1 MRSCISNLAVKC
13 MAEKRDYYEVLGVSK
28 NASKEE
34 IKDAYRKLAMQF
46 HPDRNKAPEAEEK
59 FKEISE
65 AYAVLSDDQ
74 KRQQYDTL
82 GHAGFDQRY
91 SAEDIFRGADFETI
105 FRDIGF
111 GFGDLFRTFFGGGF
125 GGGFRER
132 SNRGQDLVY
141 DLELTLEEAAKG
153 VEKEILVPRTEKC
166 EVCGGSGA
174 SPGTSPITCPKCNGQ
189 GKVRNMRRSSFAM
202 YVQVTPCSNCRGRGT
217 LIESP
222 CSKCHG
228 TGMVKKRRKIS
239 VKVPAG
245 IDEGYQ
251 LRLRGEGGVAP
262 NGGEA
267 GDLYVLVHVAQHELF
282 MREGDDLWHVLIIG
296 YPQAALGAEVSVPT
310 LDGPATVKIKPGT
323 QPGETIRLRGKGM
336 PRFRGYGKGD
346 LLVRVGISVPEKLTK
361 KQRAL
366 LEQLAEEFDQDVK
379 HKKGVFGF

>member
-1 MRSCISNLAVKC
+1 
-13 MAEKRDYYEVLGVSK
+13 MAEKRDYYEVLGLSK
-28 NASKEE
+28 EASKSE
-34 IKDAYRKLAMQF
+34 IKDAYRKLAMQY
-46 HPDRNKAPEAEEK
+46 HPDRNKAADAEEK

-91 SAEDIFRGADFETI
+91 TSEDIFRGADFESI

-125 GGGFRER
+125 GGGGFRER
-132 SNRGQDLVY
+132 SNRGQDLAY
-141 DLELTLEEAAKG
+141 ELEITLEEAAKG
-153 VEKEILVPRTEKC
+153 TEKEIVVPRTEKC
-166 EVCGGSGA
+166 DVCGGSGA
-174 SPGTSPITCPKCNGQ
+174 TPGTSVKTCPKCNGT
-189 GKVRNMRRSSFAM
+189 GKIRNMRKNSFLM
-202 YVQVTPCSNCRGRGT
+202 YVQVTPCAECRGRGS

-222 CSKCHG
+222 CKKCHG
-228 TGMVKKRRKIS
+228 SGLMKKRRKID
-239 VKVPAG
+239 VRIPEG

-251 LRLRGEGGVAP
+251 LRLRGEGGMAP
-262 NGGEA
+262 NGGEP
-267 GDLYVLVHVAQHELF
+267 GDLYVLVHVKPHDLF

-296 YPQAALGAEVSVPT
+296 YPQAALGAEVTVPT
-310 LDGPATVKIKPGT
+310 LDGETTVKIKPGT
-323 QPGETIRLRGKGM
+323 QAGETIRLKGKGM

-366 LEQLAEEFDQDVK
+366 LEQLAEEFGEDVK
-379 HKKGVFGF
+379 HKKGMFGL